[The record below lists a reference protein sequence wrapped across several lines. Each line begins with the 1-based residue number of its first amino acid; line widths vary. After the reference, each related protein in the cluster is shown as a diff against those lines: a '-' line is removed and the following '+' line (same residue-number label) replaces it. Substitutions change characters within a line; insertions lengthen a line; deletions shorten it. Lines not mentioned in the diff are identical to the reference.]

1 MTQKEQ
7 ALVVERQHHSE
18 QSAASPEQCPTILA
32 TQPWCS
38 VVKYATRVTRP
49 EWKAL
54 FPRAEFFLVK
64 YDSTSKGTWMTTQ
77 GNLLVIEQDGQR
89 YYNYDN
95 QTFERLLTTN
105 RIVVTDTNRESVA
118 KAFVLMALP
127 QYLEDLR

>member
-1 MTQKEQ
+1 
-7 ALVVERQHHSE
+7 
-18 QSAASPEQCPTILA
+18 
-32 TQPWCS
+32 
-38 VVKYATRVTRP
+38 
-49 EWKAL
+49 
-54 FPRAEFFLVK
+54 
-64 YDSTSKGTWMTTQ
+64 MTTQ